1 MTYNRIALDEI
12 VKIRTPLNAA
22 YLGMKVLEKKLN
34 RLGNGNERRI
44 QKLKETVG
52 EVKSSINN
60 AVSILNDLLNFDK
73 VGTYYIGCKLDLSTH

>member
-1 MTYNRIALDEI
+1 
-12 VKIRTPLNAA
+12 
-22 YLGMKVLEKKLN
+22 MKVLEKKLN
-34 RLGNGNERRI
+34 RLGNGHERPI

-73 VGTYYIGCKLDLSTH
+73 VDTYYIVCKLVDPLTLKFAFMTFSPLPATTTIS